1 MLLPLAEALVVVSE
15 SDAVRT
21 ITHPVHG
28 PQSGV
33 VEGSFAQV
41 VFEDDRRARDA
52 GGIAE
57 ELRDVAGV
65 VKHVDEEANV
75 EGTIEKG
82 KLRAVERPALDSA
95 CGARSDL
102 HALDG
107 EIGTALGE
115 QVGDRP
121 IAATDIEDAAS
132 SGGNQG

>member
-95 CGARSDL
+95 CGARLAVCACRSR
-102 HALDG
+102 
-107 EIGTALGE
+107 IGPGFLQ
-115 QVGDRP
+115 QVG
-121 IAATDIEDAAS
+121 EVE
-132 SGGNQG
+132 